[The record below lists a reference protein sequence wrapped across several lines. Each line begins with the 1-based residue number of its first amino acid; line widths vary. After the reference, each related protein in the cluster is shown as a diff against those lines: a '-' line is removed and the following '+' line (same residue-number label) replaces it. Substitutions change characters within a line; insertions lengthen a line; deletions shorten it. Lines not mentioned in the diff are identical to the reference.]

1 MTENIINYVK
11 IVAGLFG
18 MIFGYMYGDLNSVFF
33 VLCALVVI
41 DFLSGILAAAYNA
54 ELDSR
59 KCYEGIVRKIF
70 IMIMVSLGHLVDIAI
85 SQTICMNIILFFYIA
100 NESLSI
106 TENAAKIGLPIP
118 KKIIRLLEQLK
129 EKNDQE
135 DKDYEN

>member
-1 MTENIINYVK
+1 MTDNFINYVK
-11 IVAGLFG
+11 ILAGFFG
-18 MIFGYMYGDLNSVFF
+18 MVFGYMYGDLNSVFF
-33 VLCALVVI
+33 VLCCLVVI

-54 ELDSR
+54 ELNSH
-59 KCYEGIVRKIF
+59 KCYEGIIRKIF

-135 DKDYEN
+135 DGNDEN